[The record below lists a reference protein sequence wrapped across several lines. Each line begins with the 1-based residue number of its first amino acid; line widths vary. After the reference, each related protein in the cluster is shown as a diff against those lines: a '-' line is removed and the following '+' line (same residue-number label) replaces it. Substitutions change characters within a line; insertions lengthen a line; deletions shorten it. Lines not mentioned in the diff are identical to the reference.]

1 VFVWVGLLFRL
12 VRMCGAKR
20 ESALPTDVF
29 WGSEYRHS
37 GAVRTRTL
45 ARDRSTCATVGCARR
60 PSRCIKRDCWPCI
73 WLTVQALRV
82 GVGDDLALWRR
93 YCRPCSGRRLKAR
106 WCVCKSTATAEPM
119 PVFCRQ
125 ISRHRIPGALALVG
139 LWATAAAEVSV
150 CSDPSERMMIV
161 WTFFGFDA
169 GTDGAVTAGGATA
182 GGGAEGAGRRVVGSE
197 EISAS
202 GLSAGQR
209 ETNFS
214 LELALTM
221 DVWLELLVRASP

>member
-1 VFVWVGLLFRL
+1 
-12 VRMCGAKR
+12 
-20 ESALPTDVF
+20 
-29 WGSEYRHS
+29 
-37 GAVRTRTL
+37 
-45 ARDRSTCATVGCARR
+45 
-60 PSRCIKRDCWPCI
+60 
-73 WLTVQALRV
+73 
-82 GVGDDLALWRR
+82 
-93 YCRPCSGRRLKAR
+93 
-106 WCVCKSTATAEPM
+106 
-119 PVFCRQ
+119 
-125 ISRHRIPGALALVG
+125 
-139 LWATAAAEVSV
+139 
-150 CSDPSERMMIV
+150 MIV

-197 EISAS
+197 EISAIFGGS